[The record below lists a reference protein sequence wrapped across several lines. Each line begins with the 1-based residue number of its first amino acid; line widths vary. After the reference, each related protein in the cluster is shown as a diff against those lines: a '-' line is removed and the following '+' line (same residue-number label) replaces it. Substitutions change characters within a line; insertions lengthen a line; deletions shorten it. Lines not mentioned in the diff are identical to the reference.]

1 MAGTTVFQTGF
12 PIGLTDSS
20 YNSLTCWAY
29 YSYGCSERPNLVGP
43 IQTYNPRTANLTNST
58 HGAST
63 RVRTTYWFNPNSFA
77 PETPGVIGNSGENF
91 FHGPG
96 LNNWTVGIYKD
107 TKITESTKIELRFEF
122 FNFFNHTQFT
132 TVGGDINSST
142 FGRSTNA
149 RDPRLIQLA
158 AKFVF

>member
-1 MAGTTVFQTGF
+1 M
-12 PIGLTDSS
+12 S
-20 YNSLTCWAY
+20 
-29 YSYGCSERPNLVGP
+29 
-43 IQTYNPRTANLTNST
+43 LTNST

-132 TVGGDINSST
+132 SANIGPQYNWPLWQTGVLQQ
-142 FGRSTNA
+142 TNA
-149 RDPRLIQLA
+149 NLGRYTAAATPRQMSMSLRLQ
-158 AKFVF
+158 F